1 MGDGIGY
8 LYVRIASDA
17 FEERRNIERQL
28 TSRDVPSIRR
38 DGSAAY
44 AVVCVTCSDVQRS
57 FTSGVLATVSAT
69 TLRAVNTWRILRAT
83 RESRVITTM
92 LHETFLSLSFSQTVL
107 RPYRYRLRK
116 STAEQRAALL
126 SLSRIR
132 PLREQRLF
140 GRRLLCNVSF
150 RITNL
155 G

>member
-1 MGDGIGY
+1 MDDGIGY

-44 AVVCVTCSDVQRS
+44 AVVCVTCPDVQRS

-92 LHETFLSLSFSQTVL
+92 LHETFLSLSFS
-107 RPYRYRLRK
+107 
-116 STAEQRAALL
+116 
-126 SLSRIR
+126 
-132 PLREQRLF
+132 
-140 GRRLLCNVSF
+140 
-150 RITNL
+150 
-155 G
+155 

>member
-1 MGDGIGY
+1 MDNGIGY
-8 LYVRIASDA
+8 LYIRIASDA

-44 AVVCVTCSDVQRS
+44 AVVCVTCPDVQRS

-92 LHETFLSLSFSQTVL
+92 LHETFLSLSLSL
-107 RPYRYRLRK
+107 RPFFAPTVTDYVKALRNSEPRFWVYRESVRYGSNVFSVGDYYATCRL
-116 STAEQRAALL
+116 E
-126 SLSRIR
+126 
-132 PLREQRLF
+132 
-140 GRRLLCNVSF
+140 
-150 RITNL
+150 
-155 G
+155 